1 MSHRT
6 TLPRLLIASLAAA
19 ALAAPAATAMPAD
32 AAGTPKDAR
41 QADMHASTV
50 TAPKPAI
57 QDLRTEAA
65 ADQSRPLVRSP
76 HLVQDL
82 RTEAV
87 ADQSRPLVRSAH
99 LVGPPTWPAHPQPI
113 AAQAPSVD
121 GGGNG
126 GGDDVPVLLIAV
138 IGGTLAIGAGMAATS
153 LRIRARTAH

>member
-19 ALAAPAATAMPAD
+19 ALAAPAATAMPTG

-76 HLVQDL
+76 HLV
-82 RTEAV
+82 
-87 ADQSRPLVRSAH
+87 
-99 LVGPPTWPAHPQPI
+99 GPPTWPAHPQPI

-126 GGDDVPVLLIAV
+126 GGDDAPVWLIAV
-138 IGGTLAIGAGMAATS
+138 IGGTLAIGGGMAVTS